1 MKRLIQNTLSV
12 SYNAIK
18 LCVRI
23 GNILTIKQKFRSI
36 IMSNQLERNIAEGDI
51 MKDIRNLF

>member
-12 SYNAIK
+12 SYNVIK